1 MRILGS
7 VVSPLTA
14 LVAFC
19 DPKITGC
26 SSIRSQLICDQL
38 VWDKAIFLQK
48 LAHEFQRRPLVPFR
62 LDQHIED
69 LALGVDGA
77 PQIDHPAIDFQIDFI
92 KMPSRIGFG
101 SAFAQVRRDHRSEV
115 VHPAPDSFVGHHDT
129 AFRQQIFDVAK
140 AQGKPDVKPDRLL
153 DDFQREPVPL
163 VADFLHPPGY
173 LTASGT
179 ASPNRRDKARRTPSR
194 RTCSRS
200 GAGDGT
206 PPTLVCPLTNVTF
219 LSKGRRRKLSAAGS
233 HSGRSPPAMRSGSW
247 FSATAPV
254 GL

>member
-7 VVSPLTA
+7 VVAPLTA

-19 DPKITGC
+19 DPKLTGC
-26 SSIRSQLICDQL
+26 SSIRSQVICDKL
-38 VWDKAIFLQK
+38 VWHKPIFLQK
-48 LAHEFQRRPLVPFR
+48 LAHECHLRPFVPFR
-62 LDQHIED
+62 LDQYIED

-77 PQIDHPAIDFQIDFI
+77 PQIDHAAIDFQIDFV

-115 VHPAPDSFVGHHDT
+115 VPPAPDSFVGHHDT

-173 LTASGT
+173 LTASEA
-179 ASPNRRDKARRTPSR
+179 ASPNRRDKAVAANVHDLQGGRR
-194 RTCSRS
+194 
-200 GAGDGT
+200 
-206 PPTLVCPLTNVTF
+206 VLTR
-219 LSKGRRRKLSAAGS
+219 LSKFLGGRRLKRIYADGAYVAKSFGVWVKNKFHA
-233 HSGRSPPAMRSGSW
+233 
-247 FSATAPV
+247 V
-254 GL
+254 V